1 MKVALFSTMINRPH
15 NKTAQ
20 PRAIAKTVSN
30 RSPLHAW
37 FVDRPATLHALATV
51 VMIPW
56 SIYCRFTNGRTGP
69 KRRT

>member
-1 MKVALFSTMINRPH
+1 MINRPH

-30 RSPLHAW
+30 RSPLRAW
-37 FVDRPATLHALATV
+37 FVDRPATLHAAATV

-56 SIYCRFTNGRTGP
+56 SISLSFHEWQDGAETENLS
-69 KRRT
+69 